1 MFGFIRKQRNV
12 TKMVCYPKLPF
23 SFMSAEIKS
32 KLILVTKCYS
42 LDRHAFLGL
51 FKKQSTYKVYM
62 SCTSFSDLGVS
73 SATIC

>member
-1 MFGFIRKQRNV
+1 MFGLTSKQRNV

-51 FKKQSTYKVYM
+51 LNILFPPMGAHGPDGY
-62 SCTSFSDLGVS
+62 
-73 SATIC
+73 